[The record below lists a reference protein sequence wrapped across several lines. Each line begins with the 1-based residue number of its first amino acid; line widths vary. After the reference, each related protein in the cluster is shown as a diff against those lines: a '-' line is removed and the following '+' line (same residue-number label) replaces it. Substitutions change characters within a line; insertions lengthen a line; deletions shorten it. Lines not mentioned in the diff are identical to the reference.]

1 MTDTELLGRLRP
13 IEDHEL
19 KMMLEWRNTPEVRN
33 NMYTTDIIPLDDHL
47 QWWERIKKDDSVH
60 YFFYEYDNIPQ
71 GVVYFTQIDVLNHQA
86 MWGFYA
92 SPNALR
98 GTGSRMEVLALDY
111 AFDKLNLHKLSCEVL
126 DYNLAVVKF
135 HKKFGFVEE
144 GYFREHHLCKNQYFG
159 IYRLALISEEWRQ
172 SKNDIF
178 RRIVAFQVK

>member
-19 KMMLEWRNTPEVRN
+19 EMMLEWRNAPAVRN

-60 YFFYEYDNIPQ
+60 YFCYEYDSIPQ
-71 GVVYFTQIDVLNHQA
+71 GVVCFTNIDVLNHQA

-92 SPNALR
+92 SPNALK
-98 GTGSRMEVLALDY
+98 GTGSRMEILALDY

-144 GYFREHHLCKNQYFG
+144 GYFREHHIYQGKYFG
-159 IYRLALISEEWRQ
+159 IYRLAIISDPWIQ
-172 SKNDIF
+172 SRSNILQ
-178 RRIVAFQVK
+178 RVIAF